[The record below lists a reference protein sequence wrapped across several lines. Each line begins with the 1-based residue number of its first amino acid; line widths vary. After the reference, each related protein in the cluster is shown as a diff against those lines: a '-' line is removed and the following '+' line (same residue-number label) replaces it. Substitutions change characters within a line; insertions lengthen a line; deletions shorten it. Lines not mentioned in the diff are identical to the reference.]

1 MDKAIKTYEIISVN
15 HVKRN
20 VKLGDDIYNQY
31 DLKVKNITDGF
42 IEAKMKLINVN
53 SDKGQIVKGHI
64 YTSDMYLD

>member
-1 MDKAIKTYEIISVN
+1 MNKAIKTYEIISVK

-42 IEAKMKLINVN
+42 IEAKMKLININ